1 MWYSKI
7 WSKVYALTLYDQF
20 YKEVNRME
28 FDTIAA
34 ISTPMGEGA
43 IAIVR
48 LSGDEAFQ
56 IAEKLFKS
64 IGDKKI
70 TQELSHTI
78 HYGHIIDPET
88 GDVVE
93 EVMVSVMRGPKTFTK
108 EDVVEINCHGGI
120 SIG

>member
-1 MWYSKI
+1 M
-7 WSKVYALTLYDQF
+7 D
-20 YKEVNRME
+20 

-78 HYGHIIDPET
+78 HYGHIVDPET
-88 GDVVE
+88 GEVVE
-93 EVMVSVMRGPKTFTK
+93 EVMVSIMKGPKTFTR

-120 SIG
+120 VSVNRVLQLVFDKWSKTSRTW